1 MVLGLPAIPPL
12 WYSFPPLY
20 PTIFLSNNFGRSS
33 IRGEFWFQP
42 IKCPHLAGWFYML
55 PAYSLKLMNG
65 TRCIITQALPNVI
78 QAEIRCRRYKE
89 EKHWIPRITL
99 QPSDSGLPFT
109 FNRKQFPL
117 RPCFSLTINKAQGQ
131 SLKVVGLDLSSPV
144 FSHGMLYAALP
155 RTGNPHAIHILA
167 PNSQTRN
174 VVYSEVLDSIPHS

>member
-1 MVLGLPAIPPL
+1 MMPSTAKVFISVNSALIENDSTHYPTEFLNSIELAGLP
-12 WYSFPPLY
+12 
-20 PTIFLSNNFGRSS
+20 
-33 IRGEFWFQP
+33 
-42 IKCPHLAGWFYML
+42 PHILNIEIGMPFML
-55 PAYSLKLMNG
+55 LRLLNPLKLMNG

-144 FSHGMLYAALP
+144 FTHGMLYVALP
-155 RTGNPHAIHILA
+155 GTGNPHAIHILA

-174 VVYSEVLDSIPHS
+174 IVYSEVLDSIPHS